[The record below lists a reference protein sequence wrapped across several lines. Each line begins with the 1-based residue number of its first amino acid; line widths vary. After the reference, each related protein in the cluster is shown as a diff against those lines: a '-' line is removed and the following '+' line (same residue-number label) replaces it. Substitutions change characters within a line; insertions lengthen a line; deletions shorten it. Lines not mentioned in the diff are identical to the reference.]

1 MDLKDLVIMGLI
13 VYSSVYI
20 LCRIYINHS
29 VNKEYC
35 LRGEKTM
42 NCDICKI
49 ELEEEYYHLHQGL
62 CEKCERKAIEEYYKE

>member
-13 VYSSVYI
+13 VYSLVYI

-35 LRGEKTM
+35 LRGE
-42 NCDICKI
+42 ND
-49 ELEEEYYHLHQGL
+49 EL
-62 CEKCERKAIEEYYKE
+62 

>member
-29 VNKEYC
+29 VKKEYFKLLEGGIFMDC
-35 LRGEKTM
+35 CG
-42 NCDICKI
+42 NCI
-49 ELEEEYYHLHQGL
+49 ECPNKLL
-62 CEKCERKAIEEYYKE
+62 CDSNYDD